1 MSFLSKLVRP
11 ETKGRKNFERGRA
24 AEARSDF
31 AKAKAYFTEGAAG
44 YDAYFAGAPSQV
56 RPSHL
61 VMAGVCYTRVGR
73 YEDALRVLAECVSRK
88 EIPDAFVNA
97 GYAAAKL
104 GRSDEAAEY
113 WARYPSWAGQRKVET
128 TLKAQVEA
136 IRSSG
141 ADLDAAC
148 EAVAVAVFEQD
159 KLNARDRG
167 FREQGKRDKEFR
179 QGY

>member
-11 ETKGRKNFERGRA
+11 EKKGAKNFERGRA

-31 AKAKAYFTEGAAG
+31 GSAETYFSEGAAA
-44 YDAYFAGAPSQV
+44 YDAYFAARTGEV

-73 YEDALRVLAECVSRK
+73 YEDALRVLAECVERK
-88 EIPDAFVNA
+88 EIPDAFLNA

-104 GRSDEAAEY
+104 GRADEAVRY
-113 WARYPSWAGQRKVET
+113 WARYPSWAGQRKVESA
-128 TLKAQVEA
+128 LKAQIKA
-136 IRSSG
+136 IRAG
-141 ADLDAAC
+141 AADLDAAC

-159 KLNARDRG
+159 KLNGRDRRFRDRG
-167 FREQGKRDKEFR
+167 KRDSEFR